1 MKTLRFL
8 AMFAT
13 MICMSVFV
21 SCSDKNDEPPIEPGV
36 PSDPSAELL
45 YTFSQND
52 IKFDNSFNEMVIEV
66 TNADRLGDWN
76 VTRLTYVSYYPEGEK
91 VYDWEYGKHSY
102 IQKIDSS
109 KFILRMGANHGYAAE
124 YTFKFESIEG
134 DAVGYLVVNQEIS
147 DKPDYIW
154 DYAPFYLS
162 LYVYD
167 EQGVNLA
174 KKMSKEELSKALTV
188 SFRGEEFTFEDGKPM
203 PQRVVAPRWWGLVR
217 ATDYDGEYCLNFGEF
232 EGGGFFRDEE
242 VILKWSDG
250 SIDKILFSSH
260 VEKAGEIERSY
271 SLNGVVQ
278 EEAKFSFVKNL

>member
-21 SCSDKNDEPPIEPGV
+21 SCSDKNDEPNGPNE
-36 PSDPSAELL
+36 PSDEVV
-45 YTFSQND
+45 YTFSQNNL
-52 IKFDNSFNEMVIEV
+52 KFDNSFNEMVIEV

-76 VTRLTYVSYYPEGEK
+76 VTRFTYVSYDPEGEK

-109 KFILRMGANHGYAAE
+109 KFILRMGANYGYAAE

-188 SFRGEEFTFEDGKPM
+188 SFRGEEFTFEDGKPR

-232 EGGGFFRDEE
+232 EGGAFFRDEE
-242 VILKWSDG
+242 VVLKWSDG
-250 SIDKILFSSH
+250 STDTILFSSH

>member
-21 SCSDKNDEPPIEPGV
+21 SCSDKNDEPPIEPDG
-36 PSDPSAELL
+36 PSDPPAELL

-76 VTRLTYVSYYPEGEK
+76 VTRFTFVSYDPEGEK

-174 KKMSKEELSKALTV
+174 KKMS
-188 SFRGEEFTFEDGKPM
+188 
-203 PQRVVAPRWWGLVR
+203 
-217 ATDYDGEYCLNFGEF
+217 
-232 EGGGFFRDEE
+232 
-242 VILKWSDG
+242 
-250 SIDKILFSSH
+250 
-260 VEKAGEIERSY
+260 
-271 SLNGVVQ
+271 
-278 EEAKFSFVKNL
+278 

>member
-76 VTRLTYVSYYPEGEK
+76 VTRLTYVSYDPEGEK

>member
-36 PSDPSAELL
+36 PSDPPAELL

-217 ATDYDGEYCLNFGEF
+217 ATDYDGEYCLNFGE
-232 EGGGFFRDEE
+232 
-242 VILKWSDG
+242 
-250 SIDKILFSSH
+250 
-260 VEKAGEIERSY
+260 
-271 SLNGVVQ
+271 
-278 EEAKFSFVKNL
+278 

>member
-21 SCSDKNDEPPIEPGV
+21 SCSDKNDEPPIEPDG
-36 PSDPSAELL
+36 PSDPPAELL

-76 VTRLTYVSYYPEGEK
+76 VTRFTFVSYDPEGEK

-109 KFILRMGANHGYAAE
+109 KFILRMGANHGYATE

-134 DAVGYLVVNQEIS
+134 DAVGYLVVSQEIS

-154 DYAPFYLS
+154 DYVPFYLS

-188 SFRGEEFTFEDGKPM
+188 SFRGEEFTFEDGKPR

-232 EGGGFFRDEE
+232 EGGSFFRDEE
-242 VILKWSDG
+242 VVLKWSDG
-250 SIDKILFSSH
+250 STDTILFSSH

>member
-36 PSDPSAELL
+36 PSDPPAELL

-76 VTRLTYVSYYPEGEK
+76 VTRLTYVSYDPEGEK

-147 DKPDYIW
+147 DKPDNIW